1 MRGGV
6 EQRPQKARA
15 RDLKVTPKLLLG
27 ASAMAGD
34 GWQDQEKG
42 AIGEVGPTNDV
53 LDAIEKK
60 RPRGLKQYLVCVGV
74 ELSQP
79 KARAGG
85 EPAKRIGQR
94 MGQTRQIVE
103 GKHMRIVRCD
113 HEVAFLAR
121 ESPHR
126 GHVGIDQVLEQLRK
140 HRLGGPLLA
149 RYREYG

>member
-1 MRGGV
+1 
-6 EQRPQKARA
+6 
-15 RDLKVTPKLLLG
+15 
-27 ASAMAGD
+27 MAGD

-53 LDAIEKK
+53 LDAIEKN
-60 RPRGLKQYLVCVGV
+60 RPRGLKQHLVCVGV
-74 ELSQP
+74 ELAQP

-103 GKHMRIVRCD
+103 GKHMRIVRCN

-121 ESPHR
+121 ERPHR
-126 GHVGIDQVLEQLRK
+126 CHVGIDQVLSSFERTV
-140 HRLGGPLLA
+140 LA
-149 RYREYG
+149 DPCSPAIASTG